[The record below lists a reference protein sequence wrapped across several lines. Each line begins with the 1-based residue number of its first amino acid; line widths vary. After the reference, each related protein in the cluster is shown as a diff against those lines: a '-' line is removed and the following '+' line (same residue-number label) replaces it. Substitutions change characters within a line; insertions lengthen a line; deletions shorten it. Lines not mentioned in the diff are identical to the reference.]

1 MTKPDN
7 TYKLMKTGELLP
19 LGFVPEALEEER
31 ISQMA
36 WYILRFFSLLE
47 LVQHYPMLLYYF
59 WQLSKP
65 VFKSRNNFI
74 IVAVGMK

>member
-36 WYILRFFSLLE
+36 WYILVCSAWISTTLSHVVILPLL
-47 LVQHYPMLLYYF
+47 
-59 WQLSKP
+59 
-65 VFKSRNNFI
+65 
-74 IVAVGMK
+74 AVKASI